1 MKITKKIK
9 NNYYITFDNKN
20 LVVIVNTDNYEEVIR
35 EMNYFMSRG
44 FTFENMLELRRFM
57 REILEEQKLN

>member
-1 MKITKKIK
+1 MKIIKKIN
-9 NNYYITFDNKN
+9 NNYYITFDNKD

-57 REILEEQKLN
+57 REINKL

>member
-1 MKITKKIK
+1 MMHIIKKVK
-9 NNYYITFDNKN
+9 NNYHITFNDNKD

-44 FTFENMLELRRFM
+44 FTFENMLELIRFM
-57 REILEEQKLN
+57 REIKK

>member
-1 MKITKKIK
+1 MKIIKKIK

>member
-1 MKITKKIK
+1 MKIIKKIK
-9 NNYYITFDNKN
+9 NNYYITFDNKD
-20 LVVIVNTDNYEEVIR
+20 LVVIVNTNNYEEVIR

>member
-9 NNYYITFDNKN
+9 NNYYITFDNKD

>member
-1 MKITKKIK
+1 MMHITKKIN
-9 NNYYITFDNKN
+9 NNYYITFDNKD

-57 REILEEQKLN
+57 REINKL

>member
-1 MKITKKIK
+1 MKIIKKIK
-9 NNYYITFDNKN
+9 NNYYITFDNKD

>member
-9 NNYYITFDNKN
+9 NNYYITFDNKD
-20 LVVIVNTDNYEEVIR
+20 LVVIVNTNNYEEVIR

>member
-1 MKITKKIK
+1 MKITKKIN
-9 NNYYITFDNKN
+9 NNYYITFDNKD

-57 REILEEQKLN
+57 KEINKS